1 VRALSRKERDAK
13 RATRVTLTIA
23 VLVSVSVWTLL
34 NALAPRSKP
43 MVTVYAH
50 ADCDSCLRWMQH
62 IVARGFRAQLGP
74 QADRPAV
81 RAQLAVAP
89 AYRSSFTAVVDG
101 GLLIEGPV
109 PARDIH
115 RALRL
120 RSSYDVRG
128 LVVQGVPRGS
138 PGADSALP
146 EDYTVLVVR
155 DGGRI
160 QTFAEHEH

>member
-1 VRALSRKERDAK
+1 
-13 RATRVTLTIA
+13 
-23 VLVSVSVWTLL
+23 
-34 NALAPRSKP
+34 
-43 MVTVYAH
+43 
-50 ADCDSCLRWMQH
+50 MQH

-128 LVVQGVPRGS
+128 LVVQGIPRGS